1 MGELLDPPIHGCL
14 YAWMLNFRKQ
24 IQANK
29 VCVYIYIEEL
39 LYPLVHGCLYDWM
52 LNFIMQI

>member
-1 MGELLDPPIHGCL
+1 MGELLDPPLHGCL

-29 VCVYIYIEEL
+29 VCVYIYI
-39 LYPLVHGCLYDWM
+39 HRGIIISTCTWM
-52 LNFIMQI
+52 FV